1 MTARYRSCPR
11 FNLTMSNDF
20 YNNLPTSVVQP
31 VTPLAQKRREAEQRI
46 RNGLRPGQQQMAD
59 WLGGPLA
66 VSAVPGAGKSKGM
79 ADAAA
84 LAIARFK
91 LHYRHH
97 LVVVTFT
104 RSAAANLKL
113 KIRSALRQLAMPQ
126 MGFTVNTLHGLAL
139 AIASQHPE
147 LSGIDLEQM
156 TVITPNHSHR
166 LIIQSVERWIAA
178 NPQRYQLLIEGCQ
191 FDGEETERLRR
202 QSVLRTDVLPQLA
215 KTAIHE
221 AKSSGLSPQDLWQ
234 IAMESE
240 GQIPDDPYGILAI
253 AAGLYEQYETLMRSR
268 LFIDYDD
275 MILSALRVL
284 ENQSACYLWQK
295 QVFAVFEDEAQD
307 SSPLQTQLLELL
319 ARKCDNPDAP
329 PNLIRVGDPNQAI
342 NSTFTPADPIYF
354 RRFCETCDRAHL
366 LATMD
371 RAGRSSQ
378 IIINAANF
386 VLSWVN
392 RHYAQQHQLIPE
404 IEYSRPS
411 AKLPFR
417 LQNIRTVESG
427 DPQPDANPP
436 HTGGGLEMYQPRDIY
451 HTIELIARRAV
462 QLFSESSE
470 ERSAAILVRENRQGR
485 FIQEVISNPH
495 LYGIECELAKHDIEV
510 FDVSASDRRSQVP
523 SEMLALL
530 QFLDRPHSPDYLKT
544 VLRVLVD
551 RNLIPSQDLN
561 ALTSLPEQF
570 LYPGPLEPPQPPAV
584 RHARRFCASLLT
596 ARMELPLYQLIS
608 FLALALHYDA
618 SELATA
624 DKLGDRLAQQT
635 AGNPSMSSILTVLNE
650 IVTSERFEPV
660 DTEDNAE
667 EIYTRPRQLTIV
679 TMHKAKGLD
688 WDYVFIPFLHEK
700 MIPGSFWV
708 PPPAE
713 FLGPYTLSEVAR
725 AQIRAHLHH
734 QSAPQ
739 SWDSE
744 PFQFPSI
751 TDSWKQAEDLKIAE
765 EYRLLYVAMTRAK
778 RLLWISAAKQA
789 PFTWSKPANLQD
801 RAPCPVL
808 PALMEAYP
816 DEVVEL
822 GDR

>member
-1 MTARYRSCPR
+1 
-11 FNLTMSNDF
+11 MSNDF
-20 YNNLPTSVVQP
+20 DNNLPVSVAK
-31 VTPLAQKRREAEQRI
+31 PLTLFAQKRQEAEQRI

-59 WLGGPLA
+59 WRGGPLA

-91 LHYRHH
+91 LHYLHH

-113 KIRSALRQLAMPQ
+113 KIRAALRQLAMPQ
-126 MGFTVNTLHGLAL
+126 IGFTVNTLHGLAL
-139 AIASQHPE
+139 AIAGRHPE
-147 LSGIDLEQM
+147 LSSLDLEHI
-156 TVITPNHSHR
+156 TVVTPNKSNR
-166 LIIQSVERWIAA
+166 LIIQSVERWIAG
-178 NPQRYQLLIEGCQ
+178 NPQRYQILIEGCQ

-215 KTAIHE
+215 QTAIHE
-221 AKSSGLSPQDLWQ
+221 AKSSGLLPKDLWQ
-234 IAMESE
+234 ISMESE
-240 GQIPDDPYGILAI
+240 GQIPDDPYGILTI

-268 LFIDYDD
+268 QFIDYDD

-307 SSPLQTQLLELL
+307 SSPLQTQLLEIL
-319 ARKCDNPDAP
+319 ARKCDSPDAP

-354 RRFCETCDRAHL
+354 RRFCEACDRENL

-371 RAGRSSQ
+371 RAGRSTR

-392 RHYAQQHQLIPE
+392 RHYAQQHQSTPE
-404 IEYSRPS
+404 IEYSRHQS
-411 AKLPFR
+411 KLPFR
-417 LQNIRTVESG
+417 LQNIRAVESG

-436 HTGGGLEMYQPRDIY
+436 HIGGGLEMYQPRDIY

-462 QLFSESSE
+462 QLFSETTE

-485 FIQEVISNPH
+485 FIQEVMSNPK
-495 LYGIECELAKHDIEV
+495 LYGIECELDKHSIEV

-523 SEMLALL
+523 AEMLALL

-551 RNLIPSQDLN
+551 RNLIPTQDLN

-570 LYPGPLEPPQPPAV
+570 LYPGPLEPPQSPAV
-584 RHARRFCASLLT
+584 LQARRFCASLLT

-635 AGNPSMSSILTVLNE
+635 AGNPSMSGILTVLNE

-667 EIYTRPRQLTIV
+667 KIYTRPRQLTIV

-708 PPPAE
+708 PPPAH
-713 FLGPYTLSEVAR
+713 FLGEYTLAEVAR

-734 QSAPQ
+734 QSAPNQ
-739 SWDSE
+739 WDSE

-751 TDSWKQAEDLKIAE
+751 ADSWKQAEDLKIAE

-789 PFTWSKPANLQD
+789 PFTWSKPANLQNIP
-801 RAPCPVL
+801 PCPVL

-822 GDR
+822 SDIDC